1 MMVTTDDRDNFEKFL
16 ILMDD
21 QLEAVENE
29 ANKRGLPVDLAMDSL
44 ENLEKTFLSVINDC
58 TEEEKDGW
66 IVTFARYIG
75 EIVRIC
81 FNGQWHLSS
90 DDPKNIY
97 YNTPVIVN
105 HTQVEGLEFSPI
117 FAIRALSIRKR
128 IGILRQIIMA
138 DVAPVPL
145 NIEYLRED

>member
-1 MMVTTDDRDNFEKFL
+1 MITTDEKSNFEKFL
-16 ILMDD
+16 SLMDD

-29 ANKRGLPVDLAMDSL
+29 ANKRGLPIDLAMDSL

-66 IVTFARYIG
+66 IITFARYIG

-81 FNGQWHLSS
+81 FSGQWHLSS

-105 HTQVEGLEFSPI
+105 HTKIAGLEFSPI

-128 IGILRQIIMA
+128 KGLLRQIIMA
-138 DVAPVPL
+138 DVAPTPL
-145 NIEYLRED
+145 NIDYLRED